1 MTSPSATSPTPVT
14 PTLVGHEETVTAQDG
29 TVVSLD
35 PHLDA
40 ATMRTWRQAAL
51 TGGLPEP
58 GRRRWQQLRAGVV
71 NMWEFDVAEY
81 WSADGRAQ
89 FIGKNEQG
97 KSTMMAMTSLTM
109 LTGDLS
115 PRYVDTFGNSKRS
128 FRYYL
133 IPTDD
138 PKDRRPVTQQLNR
151 GWTWVEYGR
160 LTDTGPEYFTTL
172 LFVQGRRTAQ
182 QVDPTWVTH
191 QGPERVRAGL
201 TLVQGQAVVLP
212 TMIMPGLDPHATATA
227 YRNTVATSLFGFSD
241 PSRLTIVI
249 ELLKTLRT
257 PKLGNQLDPGWVVD
271 RIRESLPP
279 LESSEIHELADGWDQ
294 LGQLARDRDDA
305 REAQEAVKAYLQA
318 VWNPWADAVLRR
330 AADELVAAVTA
341 VDDVTRERNRAQQTA
356 DDAKSQYEAALD
368 QETRTK
374 ADRVRARAQHT
385 QLIKSTDYK
394 DADAAGKNVTSL
406 TEQLQTA
413 QQASART
420 GPAAVK
426 AREAAARSAD
436 ALNTAR
442 GVLAKAERRLAEQAD
457 LTAETGLEAGLPDA
471 RAWVDQRDTERLE
484 AGVDQRLR
492 DVHHAHAL
500 EHSLG
505 KKTELHE
512 RAQASLAEAD
522 ARFNRRETE
531 HTTARSQFENAVQS
545 LSDDLEAWAT
555 GLVEHEGVVAPPVE
569 ARERWLGEVHAAG
582 TGPRPVQVL
591 RQLVGDRWL
600 TPALEPVN
608 AAAVTARNDAEAAL
622 GRAREL
628 EERADAEEARPEPVP
643 VDPVLW
649 QRRPRPA
656 SGPAGAP
663 LWELLDPLP
672 HLTDQEVA
680 GLEAALAGA
689 GLLDAWVTP
698 DGIWAPGRDG
708 EDHVVTIP
716 NLSQGRDEHSSTL
729 GTALGLAEK
738 AHGGQPLAE
747 LAVTARRVLDS
758 VRFLLGPA
766 GDGPVGVPGDRS
778 SGMGSVPEDGVLV
791 GVDGSWVTPL
801 TSGRA
806 LVPVDG
812 ASLLGASARAQAR
825 ARTVAALR
833 EQAAQERNLAARHG
847 RDEERHRALAQ
858 RYVAAADQM
867 PDDAEL
873 VTAARDLSSA
883 VRELDQA
890 DEELRTQAAKAQVFE
905 AEMNQAHAALV
916 AYAAEHS
923 LVVNRLRETEIA
935 LNDTRHHVE
944 RLLQR
949 IATWERERIDVAEKE
964 STVDRLEEAAED
976 AEAVA
981 AEDAERCETL
991 QIKLDTAKANLTTTH
1006 QEQLDQEAR
1015 LRSRLDELDNEL
1027 EEVNKKIRDLT
1038 ALTAKAT
1045 TALEA
1050 VDERRQATEA
1060 SRTEKLAGWWITVDA
1075 GLAAARGLDLTDESR
1090 TLTSALGHARAVRT
1104 SRKAPRGWPDSG
1116 KQSGSE
1122 DRERILGRLRDRLS
1136 GPDLMTLNNT
1146 LDRTGGRSATIE
1158 HDEATGLPQ
1167 VRIRVDASGTTVEPV
1182 TAVHE
1187 LENRAAELG
1196 AMHDE
1201 KMHEVMQELLA
1212 STFVDHLRA
1221 KVKETARLISEV
1233 NTVLD
1238 KHPTGTTRTVVRLQ
1252 RKQVP
1257 EHVGGFQVLQRLL
1270 NDGIDSPVVQ
1280 DQVQT
1285 FLATQIRAAQE
1296 EGNASGQDWKALLV
1310 DKLDYRNWFA
1320 VVTEWRVLASA
1331 KEGSQRWNEL
1341 TAARHSQD
1349 SGGAKV
1355 MTMLQPLLATLATL
1369 YQTSHIAPRPLWL
1382 DEAFDGLDQENSS
1395 SLLAMLVE
1403 FEFDFVLAG
1412 PKALVASREVPCAAV
1427 WTVNRAPAPIPG
1439 VDLGLWLFA
1448 GGSTERIEM
1457 AEQTWSTTGFDD
1469 QTGEHSDGHDGRRD
1483 EGDMEGGALW
1493 S

>member
-1 MTSPSATSPTPVT
+1 MTSPTSTT
-14 PTLVGHEETVTAQDG
+14 RTGHAETFPAEDG
-29 TVVSLD
+29 TTVALD
-35 PHLDA
+35 PHLDE
-40 ATMRTWRQAAL
+40 ATLRTWRQAAL

-133 IPTDD
+133 IPTED

-172 LFVQGRRTAQ
+172 LFVQGRRTTQ
-182 QVDPTWVTH
+182 QVVPTWVTH

-201 TLVQGQAVVLP
+201 TLVQGQAVVQP
-212 TMIMPGLDPHATATA
+212 TMVMPGLVPRKDGTEYT
-227 YRNTVATSLFGFSD
+227 NKVATVLFGFSD
-241 PSRLTIVI
+241 PSRLKIVI

-257 PKLGNQLDPGWVVD
+257 PKLGHHLDPGWVVE

-279 LESSEIHELADGWDQ
+279 LETSEIHELADGWDQ

-318 VWNPWADAVLRR
+318 VWNPWADSVLRR

-356 DDAKSQYEAALD
+356 DESTSKYEDALS
-368 QETRTK
+368 QETSTK
-374 ADRVRARAQHT
+374 AERTRVRAQHT
-385 QLIKSTDYK
+385 QLIKSTTYR
-394 DADAAGKNVTSL
+394 DADAAGKGVSSL
-406 TEQLQTA
+406 TEQFQTA
-413 QQASART
+413 QRAWGRT

-426 AREAAARSAD
+426 AREAATRSAD
-436 ALNTAR
+436 ELGTAR
-442 GVLAKAERRLAEQAD
+442 GLLAETERRLAEQAD
-457 LTAETGLEAGLPDA
+457 LTAKTGLEAGLPDA
-471 RAWVDQRDTERLE
+471 RAWVDRRDTERLE

-492 DVHHAHAL
+492 NVHHAQAL
-500 EHSLG
+500 DDRLR
-505 KKTELHE
+505 KKTEFHE

-522 ARFNRRETE
+522 GRFTRREAE
-531 HTTARSQFENAVQS
+531 QTAAQSQYENAAQS
-545 LSDDLEAWAT
+545 LSDDLEAWAM
-555 GLVEHEGVVAPPVE
+555 GLTVHEGVMAPPVE
-569 ARERWLGEVHAAG
+569 LREQWFEAVQASC

-591 RQLVGDRWL
+591 RQLIGDQWL

-608 AAAVTARNDAEAAL
+608 AAAVTARNDAKAAAA
-622 GRAREL
+622 RALAL
-628 EERADAEEARPEPVP
+628 EEQAAAEEARPEPVP
-643 VDPVLW
+643 AQPGLW
-649 QRRPRPA
+649 RRRPRPA

-672 HLTDQEVA
+672 HLTEQEVA

-698 DGIWAPGRDG
+698 DGIWTPDRDG
-708 EDHVVTIP
+708 EDHVVTMP
-716 NLSQGRDEHSSTL
+716 NPPQDRSEHASTL
-729 GTALGLAEK
+729 GAALGLAEK
-738 AHGGQPLAE
+738 THDGQPLAE

-758 VRFLLGPA
+758 VWYRPGPPSDAPA
-766 GDGPVGVPGDRS
+766 GLPSDRPGGIDPVVWA
-778 SGMGSVPEDGVLV
+778 GVLV

-806 LVPVDG
+806 PVPVDG

-825 ARTVAALR
+825 ARQVAALR
-833 EQAAQERNLAARHG
+833 EQAAQERDLAAQHR
-847 RDEERHRALAQ
+847 RDEEQQRALAQ
-858 RYVAAADQM
+858 TYMTVTAQA
-867 PDDAEL
+867 PDDADL
-873 VTAARDLSSA
+873 VSAARDLTSASS
-883 VRELDQA
+883 ELDKA
-890 DEELRTQAAKAQVFE
+890 DQDLRAQAAKAQAIE
-905 AEMNQAHAALV
+905 AEMNQAHTTLV
-916 AYAAEHS
+916 AYAAEHT
-923 LVVNRLRETEIA
+923 LVVNRLRETETA
-935 LNDTRHHVE
+935 LNDTRNHIE
-944 RLLQR
+944 RLLER
-949 IATWERERIDVAEKE
+949 TATWEREQAHVTERQSNTEQ
-964 STVDRLEEAAED
+964 LEEAAEE

-981 AEDAERCETL
+981 ADDAERCETL
-991 QIKLDTAKANLTTTH
+991 QIELDTAKANLTTTH

-1015 LRSRLDELDNEL
+1015 LRSRLDELEKEL
-1027 EEVNKKIRDLT
+1027 EDVNIRIRDLT
-1038 ALTAKAT
+1038 AVTA
-1045 TALEA
+1045 TAAQDLKA
-1050 VDERRQATEA
+1050 VDERRREA
-1060 SRTEKLAGWWITVDA
+1060 EQTRTEKLTGWWITVDA
-1075 GLAAARGLDLTDESR
+1075 GLAAARGIDMADESR
-1090 TLTSALGHARAVRT
+1090 TLTSALGHARALRT

-1116 KQSGSE
+1116 KQAGDE
-1122 DRERILGRLRDRLS
+1122 ERDKILGRLRDRLS

-1146 LDRTGGRSATIE
+1146 LDRTGGRSASVD
-1158 HDEATGLPQ
+1158 HDETTGLPQ
-1167 VRIRVDASGTTVEPV
+1167 VRVRVDASGTTVEPV
-1182 TAVHE
+1182 AAVRK
-1187 LENRAAELG
+1187 LEDRAAQLG

-1221 KVKETARLISEV
+1221 KVKETARLITDV

-1252 RKQVP
+1252 RKPVP

-1280 DQVQT
+1280 EQVQT

-1296 EGNASGQDWKALLV
+1296 EGHASGQDWKALLV

-1331 KEGSQRWNEL
+1331 KEGASQRWNEL

-1369 YQTSHIAPRPLWL
+1369 YQTSRIAPRPLWL

-1448 GGSTERIEM
+1448 GGTTERIEM
-1457 AEQTWSTTGFDD
+1457 AEQTWSTTDLDG
-1469 QTGEHSDGHDGRRD
+1469 QTGNHTPHDDRDDGAMED
-1483 EGDMEGGALW
+1483 EALW
-1493 S
+1493 T

>member
-1 MTSPSATSPTPVT
+1 MTSPSTTSPTQA
-14 PTLVGHEETVTAQDG
+14 GHAETFTAQDG
-29 TVVSLD
+29 TTVALD
-35 PHLDA
+35 PHLDE
-40 ATMRTWRQAAL
+40 ATLRNWRQAAL

-133 IPTDD
+133 IPTED

-160 LTDTGPEYFTTL
+160 LTETGPEYFTTL
-172 LFVQGRRTAQ
+172 LFVQGRRTTQ

-201 TLVQGQAVVLP
+201 TLVQGQAVVQP
-212 TMIMPGLDPHATATA
+212 TMIMPGLVPCKDGTD
-227 YRNTVATSLFGFSD
+227 YKNKVATSLFGFSD
-241 PSRLTIVI
+241 PSRLKIVI

-279 LESSEIHELADGWDQ
+279 LETSEIHELADGWDQ

-356 DDAKSQYEAALD
+356 DEARSQYDDALGH
-368 QETRTK
+368 ETNTK
-374 ADRVRARAQHT
+374 AERTRVRAQHT
-385 QLIKSTDYK
+385 QLIKSTKYR
-394 DADAAGKNVTSL
+394 DADAAGKDVTSL
-406 TEQLQTA
+406 TELLQTA
-413 QQASART
+413 QTASRRT

-426 AREAAARSAD
+426 ARETATRSAD
-436 ALNTAR
+436 ELDTAR
-442 GVLAKAERRLAEQAD
+442 GVLAEADRRLAEQAD

-492 DVHHAHAL
+492 DVHHAQAL
-500 EHSLG
+500 DDRLG

-512 RAQASLAEAD
+512 RAQASLAESD
-522 ARFNRRETE
+522 ARFAQRKTE
-531 HTTARSQFENAVQS
+531 HTTAQNQYENAEQS

-555 GLVEHEGVVAPPVE
+555 GLAEHQGIMAPPVE
-569 ARERWLGEVHAAG
+569 VRERWLDAVQAAC

-591 RQLVGDRWL
+591 RHLVGDQWL

-608 AAAVTARNDAEAAL
+608 AAAVTASNDAKAAL
-622 GRAREL
+622 AWARDLDEQ
-628 EERADAEEARPEPVP
+628 ADNEEARPEPVP
-643 VDPVLW
+643 VEPGLW
-649 QRRPRPA
+649 RRRPRPA
-656 SGPAGAP
+656 SGPDGAP

-708 EDHVVTIP
+708 EDHVVTMSNP
-716 NLSQGRDEHSSTL
+716 TQERSEHVSTL
-729 GTALGLAEK
+729 GNALGLAEK
-738 AHGGQPLAE
+738 AHDGQPLAE
-747 LAVTARRVLDS
+747 LAVTARSVLDV
-758 VRFLLGPA
+758 VRYRPA
-766 GDGPVGVPGDRS
+766 SGDYGPVGLAGGRPGALGS
-778 SGMGSVPEDGVLV
+778 SPRAGAGVLV

-806 LVPVDG
+806 PVPVEG

-833 EQAAQERNLAARHG
+833 EQAGQERNLAAQHG

-858 RYVAAADQM
+858 KYATVTAQA
-867 PDDAEL
+867 PDDVDL

-883 VRELDQA
+883 VSELDKA
-890 DEELRTQAAKAQVFE
+890 DEELRTQAAKARAIE
-905 AEMNQAHAALV
+905 AEMNQAHTALV
-916 AYAAEHS
+916 AYAAEHT

-949 IATWERERIDVAEKE
+949 IATREREQVDVTEREA
-964 STVDRLEEAAED
+964 TVDRLEEAAQE

-981 AEDAERCETL
+981 VEDAERCEML
-991 QIKLDTAKANLTTTH
+991 QIELDTAKANLTTTH

-1015 LRSRLDELDNEL
+1015 LRSRLDELEKEL
-1027 EEVNKKIRDLT
+1027 DDLNTKIRDLT
-1038 ALTAKAT
+1038 GVATKAT
-1045 TALEA
+1045 TDLEA
-1050 VDERRQATEA
+1050 VDERRLAAEQT
-1060 SRTEKLAGWWITVDA
+1060 RTEKLTGWWVTVDA
-1075 GLAAARGLDLTDESR
+1075 GLAAARGIDVADESR
-1090 TLTSALGHARAVRT
+1090 TLTSAVGHARALRT

-1116 KQSGSE
+1116 KQSGGE
-1122 DRERILGRLRDRLS
+1122 DRERILGVLRDRLS
-1136 GPDLMTLNNT
+1136 GPGLMTLNNT
-1146 LDRTGGRSATIE
+1146 LDRTGGRSASVD

-1167 VRIRVDASGTTVEPV
+1167 VRVRVDASGTTVEPV
-1182 TAVHE
+1182 AAVRE

-1221 KVKETARLISEV
+1221 KVKETARLITDV

-1252 RKQVP
+1252 RKPVP

-1296 EGNASGQDWKALLV
+1296 EGHASGQDWKALLV

-1331 KEGSQRWNEL
+1331 KEGASQRWNEL

-1369 YQTSHIAPRPLWL
+1369 FQTSRIAPRPLWL

-1448 GGSTERIEM
+1448 GGTTERIEM
-1457 AEQTWSTTGFDD
+1457 AEQTWSTTDLDG
-1469 QTGEHSDGHDGRRD
+1469 QTGNHIANDDRHDGV
-1483 EGDMEGGALW
+1483 MEGEALW
-1493 S
+1493 T